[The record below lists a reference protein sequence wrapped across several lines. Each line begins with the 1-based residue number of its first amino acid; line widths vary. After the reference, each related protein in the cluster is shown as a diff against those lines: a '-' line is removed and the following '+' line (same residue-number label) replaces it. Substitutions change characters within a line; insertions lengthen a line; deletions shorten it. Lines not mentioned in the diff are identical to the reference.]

1 MTGPKWRG
9 FAVAL
14 AIGAAVPVSAGLLAG
29 PAHAQFWER
38 YDRQQQQ
45 AGPRDYFPFRFFG
58 DRDRGAFGQPT
69 KPAQAVDSS
78 KAPSPRKVE
87 TPPTSTV
94 LVIGDSFADWLGYGL
109 EEAFTDTPE
118 IGIVRKIRPTSGLIR
133 YDGRNENLDWWQAA
147 KDMLASEKPS
157 AIVVM
162 LGLNDRISIRDRAP
176 RGAASPPAGQAVQPA
191 APNSAPAPAAEQN
204 AADAANAEAA
214 QPPAAPETPRPGPG
228 ASYEFH
234 TDKWGE
240 LYEKRI
246 DDMIA
251 VLKAKGV
258 PVVWVGLPAIRGPR
272 STSDMSYLD
281 ELFRARAEKA
291 SITYVDVWDGFV
303 DESGRYAVQGPD
315 FEGQTRRLRSGD
327 GIHFT
332 KPGAVKLAHYVEHE
346 LRRLMSNHVVP
357 VALPTPEEQ
366 APQNGAPAG
375 VKPAIG
381 PVVPLTAALG
391 AEGGDLLGGGGRPEP
406 PKADPIVLRVLSHGD
421 AIAAPAGRADDFSW
435 PRSEFGTRTSATGSA
450 SAEAEPSAAGAAG
463 RSDQKKSEPQPQTAV
478 TEPDPPPVQQPPSL
492 VGPPKADDVKKP
504 EPRRQST
511 GQGRGQGATQGAGQG
526 TGQGAA
532 QGAAQANPGAAPAAP
547 PKQRRTR
554 TTQENAPRPPL
565 PIGGWRPNTW

>member
-1 MTGPKWRG
+1 
-9 FAVAL
+9 
-14 AIGAAVPVSAGLLAG
+14 VPVWAGLLAG
-29 PAHAQFWER
+29 PARAQFWER
-38 YDRQQQQ
+38 FDRQQQQ
-45 AGPRDYFPFRFFG
+45 TQQRDYFPFRFFG
-58 DRDRGAFGQPT
+58 DRDRGAFGQYGQ
-69 KPAQAVDSS
+69 PARPSQPVDSS
-78 KAPSPRKVE
+78 KAPSPSRKAE
-87 TPPTSTV
+87 TPPTNTV

-109 EEAFTDTPE
+109 EEAFADTPE
-118 IGIVRKIRPTSGLIR
+118 IGIVRKIRPSSGLIR

-176 RGAASPPAGQAVQPA
+176 RGAATPAGQAAQPA
-191 APNSAPAPAAEQN
+191 APNSAPASSAEQN
-204 AADAANAEAA
+204 AADAEAA
-214 QPPAAPETPRPGPG
+214 QPPAATETQRAGPG

-291 SITYVDVWDGFV
+291 GITYVDVWDGFV

-357 VALPTPEEQ
+357 VALPSPEEQ

-391 AEGGDLLGGGGRPEP
+391 AEGGDLLGAGGRADP

-435 PRSEFGTRTSATGSA
+435 PRSEFGTRTSGTASA
-450 SAEAEPSAAGAAG
+450 SAEPATVAPAAA
-463 RSDQKKSEPQPQTAV
+463 RDQKKPPEPQPQSAV
-478 TEPDPPPVQQPPSL
+478 TEPDPAPVQQPPSL
-492 VGPPKADDVKKP
+492 AAPPKADDVKKP

-511 GQGRGQGATQGAGQG
+511 GQGRGQG

-532 QGAAQANPGAAPAAP
+532 QGAAQTNPGAAPAAP
-547 PKQRRTR
+547 PKQHRTR
-554 TTQENAPRPPL
+554 TTQENVPRPPL
-565 PIGGWRPNTW
+565 SIGGWRTNTW

>member
-1 MTGPKWRG
+1 MTGPTWRG

-14 AIGAAVPVSAGLLAG
+14 AIGAAMPAAAPFLAG
-29 PAHAQFWER
+29 PAYAQFWER
-38 YDRQQQQ
+38 QQQQ
-45 AGPRDYFPFRFFG
+45 QSGPRDYFPFRFFG
-58 DRDRGAFGQPT
+58 DRDRGSFGFGQPA

-118 IGIVRKIRPTSGLIR
+118 IGIVRKIKPTSGLIR
-133 YDGRNENLDWWQAA
+133 YDSRNENLDWWQAA
-147 KDMLASEKPS
+147 KDLLASEKPS

-176 RGAASPPAGQAVQPA
+176 RGAATTTPAGQAASPA
-191 APNSAPAPAAEQN
+191 AQTPASAAEPN
-204 AADAANAEAA
+204 AAADAANAEAV
-214 QPPAAPETPRPGPG
+214 QPPAAAETPRAGTG

-240 LYEKRI
+240 LYGKRI

-251 VLKAKGV
+251 ALKTKGV

-291 SITYVDVWDGFV
+291 GITYVDVWDGFV

-315 FEGQTRRLRSGD
+315 FEGQTRRLRAGD

-346 LRRLMSNHVVP
+346 LRRLLSNHVVP
-357 VALPTPEEQ
+357 VALPAPEEQ

-391 AEGGDLLGGGGRPEP
+391 AEGGDLLGGGGRVEP

-435 PRSEFGTRTSATGSA
+435 PRSEFGTRTSAIGSTEGAA
-450 SAEAEPSAAGAAG
+450 SAAPPAARG
-463 RSDQKKSEPQPQTAV
+463 DQKKSEPQPQTAV
-478 TEPDPPPVQQPPSL
+478 TEPDPAPIQQPPSL
-492 VGPPKADDVKKP
+492 VGAPKADDAKKP
-504 EPRRQST
+504 EPRRQGT
-511 GQGRGQGATQGAGQG
+511 GQGRGQGAN
-526 TGQGAA
+526 QGAA
-532 QGAAQANPGAAPAAP
+532 QGAAQPNPGAAPAAP
-547 PKQRRTR
+547 PKPRRTR
-554 TTQENAPRPPL
+554 TTQENVPRPPL
-565 PIGGWRPNTW
+565 QIGGWRPNSW

>member
-1 MTGPKWRG
+1 L
-9 FAVAL
+9 AVAL

-29 PAHAQFWER
+29 PAHAQFWEH
-38 YDRQQQQ
+38 QQQQ
-45 AGPRDYFPFRFFG
+45 TGPRDYFPFRFFG
-58 DRDRGAFGQPT
+58 DRNGTFGQPA

-118 IGIVRKIRPTSGLIR
+118 IGIVRKIRPSSGLIR
-133 YDGRNENLDWWQAA
+133 YDSRNENLDWWQAA

-176 RGAASPPAGQAVQPA
+176 RGAATPPGGEAAKPA
-191 APNSAPAPAAEQN
+191 APNSAPAPAADQN
-204 AADAANAEAA
+204 AGDAANAEAA
-214 QPPAAPETPRPGPG
+214 QPPAAEMQRAGPG

-272 STSDMSYLD
+272 STGDMSYLD

-291 SITYVDVWDGFV
+291 GITYVDVWDGFV

-332 KPGAVKLAHYVEHE
+332 KAGAVKLAHYVEHE

-357 VALPTPEEQ
+357 VALPAPEQQ
-366 APQNGAPAG
+366 APQNGAPA
-375 VKPAIG
+375 KSAIG

-391 AEGGDLLGGGGRPEP
+391 AEGGDLLGAGGRADP

-435 PRSEFGTRTSATGSA
+435 PRSEFGTKSANA
-450 SAEAEPSAAGAAG
+450 SAEPPPAPTAARGDQKP
-463 RSDQKKSEPQPQTAV
+463 SDQKKPPEPQPQTATAV
-478 TEPDPPPVQQPPSL
+478 PEPAPATVQPPPTL
-492 VGPPKADDVKKP
+492 IAPPKADEVKKP
-504 EPRRQST
+504 EPRRQS
-511 GQGRGQGATQGAGQG
+511 RGQAPGPTAA
-526 TGQGAA
+526 QGAA
-532 QGAAQANPGAAPAAP
+532 QGAAQPNPGAAPVAP
-547 PKQRRTR
+547 PPKPRRTR
-554 TTQENAPRPPL
+554 TTQENVPRPPL
-565 PIGGWRPNTW
+565 SIGGWRPNSW